1 MSDALQHRPRIGVL
15 ALQGGF
21 AVHIV
26 AAGAAGADAV
36 AVRTPEETSVCDG
49 LILPGGESTTIG
61 RLMTRYGLDTAIRAA
76 HDAGKPIFGTCAGMI
91 LLSKHIDGGEKRGGQ
106 PTLGLMDI
114 GVVRN
119 AFGRQTESF
128 ETDLAVPE
136 AIAEGGV
143 VRGVF
148 IRAPYLT
155 DAGDGVRILA
165 RFDGKAVLAEQGN
178 LLAAA
183 FHPELTNDLRLHRYF
198 VRRVVESKQKREG
211 VR

>member
-1 MSDALQHRPRIGVL
+1 MPRVGVL

-21 AVHIV
+21 NAHIV
-26 AAGAAGADAV
+26 AANAAGANAV
-36 AVRTPEETSVCDG
+36 AVRTPEQIAACDG

-61 RLMTRYGLDTAIRAA
+61 RLMTRYGLDAAIREA

-91 LLSKHIDGGEKRGGQ
+91 LLAKHIDGGEKRGGQ

-128 ETDLAVPE
+128 ETDLTVPNDV
-136 AIAEGGV
+136 ADGGT

-155 DAGDGVRILA
+155 DAGSDVRILA

-183 FHPELTNDLRLHRYF
+183 FHPELTGDLRLHRYF
-198 VRRVVESKQKREG
+198 VRRVADRKQEVG
-211 VR
+211 S

>member
-1 MSDALQHRPRIGVL
+1 MNNARVDTPRIGVL

-21 AVHIV
+21 DAHIAATN
-26 AAGAAGADAV
+26 AAGANAV
-36 AVRTPEETSVCDG
+36 PVRTPEEVAACDA

-61 RLMTRYGLDTAIRAA
+61 RLMTRYGLDAAIHAA
-76 HDAGKPIFGTCAGMI
+76 HDAGKPLFGTCAGMI
-91 LLSKHIDGGEKRGGQ
+91 LLAKHIDANEKRGGQ

-114 GVVRN
+114 SVVRN

-128 ETDLAVPE
+128 ETDLAVPDDVANGE
-136 AIAEGGV
+136 P

-148 IRAPYLT
+148 IRAPYIT
-155 DAGDGVRILA
+155 DAGDAVRILA

-183 FHPELTNDLRLHRYF
+183 FHPELTADLRLHRYF
-198 VRRVVESKQKREG
+198 VRRVRNRKQ
-211 VR
+211 V